1 MMAKRSA
8 QFNMKKSSPRSDDTG
23 EKISAEELEEFRR
36 EGIERM
42 KRAWTWWERQDEP
55 VMKFIRCAHDV
66 LEKVPDCKFSDIPD
80 FFWSKP
86 FTELYFDCLADC
98 AAENPEA
105 AERLHYVAEIAVAAL
120 NKAVYKTPKQFQPI
134 AMEDFLWPGFI
145 SKHPDVA
152 KSSRELMD
160 EIRLGEKSSINTTG
174 KTFSVDTVETRLA
187 WELWDQ
193 VDFLRRGENS
203 LRPERIGFDALQP
216 EAQTLQPLTRENH
229 REWWKVGEKLFIKIL
244 GDDFENRKT
253 FAHYWKNA
261 AYKDEPNA
269 RALIRRDIKKKL
281 RQGFHSIA
289 AKTPAVR
296 KPIAIQNEKAK
307 VKKQD
312 RAVAHVPAKH

>member
-1 MMAKRSA
+1 
-8 QFNMKKSSPRSDDTG
+8 MKKTLQHDKGTSQKLSQ
-23 EKISAEELEEFRR
+23 KELEEFKRK
-36 EGIERM
+36 GIEHM
-42 KRAWTWWERQDEP
+42 KRAWTWWEHQDEP
-55 VMKFIRCAHDV
+55 VMKFIRCSCDV
-66 LEKVPDCKFSDIPD
+66 LQKVPDCKFSDIPD
-80 FFWSKP
+80 FFWSKA

-98 AAENPEA
+98 AADNPEA

-120 NKAVYKTPKQFQPI
+120 NKAAYKTPKQFQPI

-152 KSSRELMD
+152 KSSKELMD

-174 KTFSVDTVETRLA
+174 KTFSVDTVETRMA

-193 VDFLRRGENS
+193 IDFLRRGENS
-203 LRPERIGFDALQP
+203 LRPARIGFDAFQP

-229 REWWKVGEKLFIKIL
+229 RDWWKVGEKLFIKTL

-289 AKTPAVR
+289 AKTSAVR
-296 KPIAIQNEKAK
+296 KPIPIQDEKAN

-312 RAVAHVPAKH
+312 RSLAHIPGKH

>member
-1 MMAKRSA
+1 
-8 QFNMKKSSPRSDDTG
+8 MKKTLQHAKGTSQ
-23 EKISAEELEEFRR
+23 KISPKELEEFKRK
-36 EGIERM
+36 GIEHM
-42 KRAWTWWERQDEP
+42 KRAWTWWEHQDEP
-55 VMKFIRCAHDV
+55 VMKFIVVLVMFYKRCRTANF
-66 LEKVPDCKFSDIPD
+66 LIFQI
-80 FFWSKP
+80 FWSKA

-105 AERLHYVAEIAVAAL
+105 AGRLHYVAEIAVAAL

-145 SKHPDVA
+145 SRHPDVA
-152 KSSRELMD
+152 KSSKELMD

-174 KTFSVDTVETRLA
+174 KTFSVDTVETRMA

-193 VDFLRRGENS
+193 IDFLRRGKNS
-203 LRPERIGFDALQP
+203 LRPARIGFDAFQP
-216 EAQTLQPLTRENH
+216 EAQTLQPLTRANH
-229 REWWKVGEKLFIKIL
+229 RDRWKVGEKLFIKTL
-244 GDDFENRKT
+244 GEDFENRKT

-261 AYKDEPNA
+261 AYKNEPNA

-289 AKTPAVR
+289 AKTSAVR
-296 KPIAIQNEKAK
+296 KPISIQDEKAK

-312 RAVAHVPAKH
+312 RSLAHIPGKH